1 MTLAEWMTQN
11 AKTPEA
17 LAEELGVH
25 WATIYKWRA
34 RTAFPRVAQLAAL
47 ERITDGKVTA
57 RDFMPEPVAPG
68 PSCATP
74 QPEQAA

>member
-1 MTLAEWMTQN
+1 MTLAEWMTQH

-57 RDFMPEPVAPG
+57 RDFMPEPVPISPPAP
-68 PSCATP
+68 AP